1 MKELTRSRRPRS
13 QTEINQSQAEL
24 SRVANDLTLLIERAN
39 APIFG
44 IDSFGMVNEWV
55 RVAGFKHANMRIARP
70 SSAPP
75 IARWIPNVAQN
86 RKAVHITGFSKE
98 EVVGQDLVRKFITA
112 VGAADFELAVSRV
125 RVNIR

>member
-1 MKELTRSRRPRS
+1 MGSRRGVQTCKYADRAPELCPADRS
-13 QTEINQSQAEL
+13 SC
-24 SRVANDLTLLIERAN
+24 RA
-39 APIFG
+39 
-44 IDSFGMVNEWV
+44 D
-55 RVAGFKHANMRIARP
+55 
-70 SSAPP
+70 PP